1 MCIQGK
7 GNAKAV
13 GCADTNVDN
22 GKQKLPKK
30 VLDKSPNLCYN
41 KYVPRGTK
49 NQIMKE
55 VVTMANKKTVV
66 QMYEEILAIPTLTA
80 EQKAFIEKR
89 IEITQKKNANRG
101 NGNSTPKQ
109 MEKMAV
115 DTAIENAVLS
125 AMAEGV
131 TYTAS
136 DLVKLI
142 DRTDVPNTQKLTPR
156 LTALVTD
163 NKVVKTVEKGRTH
176 YALPAV
182 AE

>member
-1 MCIQGK
+1 
-7 GNAKAV
+7 
-13 GCADTNVDN
+13 
-22 GKQKLPKK
+22 
-30 VLDKSPNLCYN
+30 
-41 KYVPRGTK
+41 
-49 NQIMKE
+49 MKE

-101 NGNSTPKQ
+101 NGELTPTQKEQ
-109 MEKMAV
+109 MALNAEL
-115 DTAIENAVLS
+115 ENAVID
-125 AMAEGV
+125 AMVEGA

-156 LTALVTD
+156 LTALVEA
-163 NKVVKTVEKGRTH
+163 NKVVKSTVKGRSV
-176 YALPAV
+176 YSLPS